1 MYERRLKGNGV
12 RVSNCPAAVSR
23 PYIGREQESHLPK
36 VVKPRKPNS
45 PKLGRRLRL
54 GGESEDLPK
63 TSRTGMLAERT
74 SSMCASWIGRVW
86 LLSLHYIYMN
96 KNFTSLAFALLVS
109 ASALAQTTTIRVQ
122 GAPRKVSTALA
133 ANIKKAAEA
142 TTSTGIDFS
151 KIERW
156 TGQGDCQAAL
166 AIKWADGQNEGKT
179 LVWGYR
185 WNSTETKTGE
195 DLIRAVVKA
204 DPALYMMAT
213 QASWGFYIG
222 AFGYDADA
230 DRYVTLTTMTS
241 ELYPRNGV
249 FDIPSSEFETSAST
263 DWGNGDSWNS
273 PSGYTDYWSYYVAE
287 KASDVLGYS
296 QVGAGDRKLTNGC
309 VDAYVFTS
317 STSENV
323 YDGNLSYLP
332 ATVDYT
338 QGVFVLNEGSYTH
351 ENASVNHLADDG
363 SWSYYVAKEIGA
375 TGCYCTPWGN
385 RYYIMA
391 KQPKDAGAEVSGGRI
406 TICDANSMRIIKQIE
421 NIGSKGGDGRSFC
434 GVDEHKAYVSTS
446 DGIYVFDLDNMEIT
460 GTVLTLDYGNG
471 QCGNM
476 VRLNDYVYA
485 VECNKNIHIINCA
498 DNSIVKTI
506 PAAGCGSIVM
516 AKDGSLWVSKGDGIA
531 RIDTEKQE
539 LVDIKLA
546 EGIGT
551 PSTSAANGNNAWNPD
566 GLCASMQHNVLYWT
580 TSVKYDTKKAYKY
593 DIDTNTASLIID
605 LTDGRAFYAT
615 SALRVDPKTDCIY
628 TNLVNGWTFNDNV
641 VRKYDADGKQLAE
654 YTMKSNYWFPEVF
667 VFPDTEDPVAGK
679 MDAVAV
685 DENKEKEIDLSNVCT
700 DADNFQA
707 AIVKTVQ
714 SVTDEAVAT
723 ATVKNGKLVVKGI
736 KAGSTTATIAF
747 CSNGITTTADVNIN
761 VSAAAGIS
769 STDAAA
775 NRHEVARYTVDGRRI
790 NQPQKGL
797 NIVKF
802 SDGSVKKVVVE

>member
-1 MYERRLKGNGV
+1 MRLV
-12 RVSNCPAAVSR
+12 DWARMAD
-23 PYIGREQESHLPK
+23 II
-36 VVKPRKPNS
+36 
-45 PKLGRRLRL
+45 
-54 GGESEDLPK
+54 
-63 TSRTGMLAERT
+63 TFF
-74 SSMCASWIGRVW
+74 
-86 LLSLHYIYMN
+86 IYMN

-142 TTSTGIDFS
+142 TTSTNIDFS

-204 DPALYMMAT
+204 DPALYMMA
-213 QASWGFYIG
+213 SNGDWGIVIG
-222 AFGYDADA
+222 GIGYDVDG
-230 DRYVTLTTMTS
+230 DRYVTLTTM
-241 ELYPRNGV
+241 EDEIYPRNGV
-249 FDIPSSEFETSAST
+249 FNLPYTEFDTSAST
-263 DWGNGDSWNS
+263 KWTESDAWNNGYMSTGFWN
-273 PSGYTDYWSYYVAE
+273 YYVADN
-287 KASDVLGYS
+287 ATDALQMSM
-296 QVGAGDRKLTNGC
+296 VGATGRTLKDGC
-309 VDAYVFTS
+309 VDAYVFGYFNPEDGT
-317 STSENV
+317 NV

-338 QGVFVLNEGSYTH
+338 QGVFVLNEGSFNH
-351 ENASVNHLADDG
+351 ENASVNHLAYDG

-391 KQPKDAGAEVSGGRI
+391 KQAKDPGAEVSGGCI
-406 TICDANSMRIIKQIE
+406 TICDANSMRILKQIE
-421 NIGSKGGDGRSFC
+421 TIGSNGVEGRSFC

-446 DGIYVFDLDNMEIT
+446 NGIYVFDLDNMEIT
-460 GTVLTLDYGNG
+460 GTVLTLDYNNG

-485 VECNKNIHIINCA
+485 VECNKNIHIINCT
-498 DNSIVKTI
+498 DNTIVKTI

-531 RIDTEKQE
+531 RIDTDKQE
-539 LVDIKLA
+539 LVNIELA
-546 EGIGT
+546 NGIGT

-566 GLCASMQHNVLYWT
+566 GLCASLQNNVLYWT
-580 TSVKYDTKKAYKY
+580 SSKGYDTKQAYKY
-593 DIDTNTASLIID
+593 DIDTNIASLVIEI
-605 LTDGRAFYAT
+605 TDGRAFYAT

-641 VRKYDADGKQLAE
+641 VRKYDADGNQLAE

-667 VFPDTEDPVAGK
+667 VFPDTEDPVASK
-679 MDAVAV
+679 MDDITVLQG
-685 DENKEKEIDLSNVCT
+685 KEAEVDLSTICT
-700 DADNFQA
+700 DADNLQA
-707 AIVKTVQ
+707 AIVKTVK
-714 SVTDEAVAT
+714 SIANAEIAT
-723 ATVKNGKLVVKGI
+723 ATVKNGKLVVKGL
-736 KAGSTTATIAF
+736 KNGSTRATIAF

-761 VSAAAGIS
+761 VSDATAIS
-769 STDAAA
+769 STTAAT
-775 NRHEVARYTVDGRRI
+775 NLHEVARYTVDGRRI

-802 SDGSVKKVVVE
+802 SDGSIKKVVVE

>member
-1 MYERRLKGNGV
+1 MRLV
-12 RVSNCPAAVSR
+12 DWARMAD
-23 PYIGREQESHLPK
+23 II
-36 VVKPRKPNS
+36 
-45 PKLGRRLRL
+45 
-54 GGESEDLPK
+54 
-63 TSRTGMLAERT
+63 TFF
-74 SSMCASWIGRVW
+74 
-86 LLSLHYIYMN
+86 IYMN

-142 TTSTGIDFS
+142 TTSTNIDFS

-204 DPALYMMAT
+204 DPALYMMA
-213 QASWGFYIG
+213 SNGDWGIVIG
-222 AFGYDADA
+222 GIGYDVDG
-230 DRYVTLTTMTS
+230 DRYVTLTTMKD
-241 ELYPRNGV
+241 EIYPRNGV
-249 FDIPSSEFETSAST
+249 FNLPYTEFDTSAST
-263 DWGNGDSWNS
+263 KWGESDDWNNGYMDTGFWN
-273 PSGYTDYWSYYVAE
+273 YYVADN
-287 KASDVLGYS
+287 ATDALQMSM
-296 QVGAGDRKLTNGC
+296 VGATGRTLKDGC
-309 VDAYVFTS
+309 VDAYVFGYFNPEDGT
-317 STSENV
+317 NV

-338 QGVFVLNEGSYTH
+338 QGVFVLNEGSFNH
-351 ENASVNHLADDG
+351 ENASVNHLAYDG

-391 KQPKDAGAEVSGGRI
+391 KQAKDPGAEVSGGCI
-406 TICDANSMRIIKQIE
+406 TICDANSMRILKQIE
-421 NIGSKGGDGRSFC
+421 TIGSNGVEGRSFC

-446 DGIYVFDLDNMEIT
+446 NGIYVFDLDNMEIT
-460 GTVLTLDYGNG
+460 GTVLTLDYNNG

-485 VECNKNIHIINCA
+485 VECNKNIHIINCT
-498 DNSIVKTI
+498 DNTIVKTI

-531 RIDTEKQE
+531 RIDTDKQE
-539 LVDIKLA
+539 LVNIELA
-546 EGIGT
+546 NGIGT

-566 GLCASMQHNVLYWT
+566 GLCASLQNNVLYWT
-580 TSVKYDTKKAYKY
+580 SSKGYDTKQAYKY
-593 DIDTNTASLIID
+593 DIDTNIASLVIEI
-605 LTDGRAFYAT
+605 TDGRAFYAT

-641 VRKYDADGKQLAE
+641 VRKYDADGNQLAE

-667 VFPDTEDPVAGK
+667 VFPDTEDPVASK
-679 MDAVAV
+679 MDDITVLQG
-685 DENKEKEIDLSNVCT
+685 KEAEVDLSTICT

-707 AIVKTVQ
+707 AIVKTVK
-714 SVTDEAVAT
+714 SIADAEIAT
-723 ATVKNGKLVVKGI
+723 ATVKNGKLVVKGL

-761 VSAAAGIS
+761 VSDATAIS
-769 STDAAA
+769 STAAA
-775 NRHEVARYTVDGRRI
+775 TNLHEVARYTVDGRRI